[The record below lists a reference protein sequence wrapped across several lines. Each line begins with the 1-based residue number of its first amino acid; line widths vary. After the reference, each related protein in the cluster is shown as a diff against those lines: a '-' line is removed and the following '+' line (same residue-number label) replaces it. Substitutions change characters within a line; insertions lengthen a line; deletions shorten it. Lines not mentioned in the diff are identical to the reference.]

1 MNWDG
6 GILLWL
12 QDHVRHVGLDT
23 IVLWIT
29 NSIPFVAG
37 LFVVLLCF
45 KKTRRF
51 AIFALASL
59 AICLACNAFVIKPFF
74 SRIRPFIAIP
84 GLDLLG
90 PVPGGSS
97 FPSSHTTAVF
107 ALAWMSLWCKQKK
120 WTIPLF
126 AYAIVVALSRLSLAV
141 HYPTDVLGGILV
153 ACVLSWLTYRALKAV
168 GAKP

>member
-45 KKTRRF
+45 KKTRKF

-84 GLDLLG
+84 GDYNLW
-90 PVPGGSS
+90 PVAGGAS
-97 FPSSHTTAVF
+97 FTTPPTTAG
-107 ALAWMSLWCKQKK
+107 LAQAGVSVVCQQKK

-126 AYAIVVALSRLSLAV
+126 AYAIVVALSRLYLGV

-153 ACVLSWLTYRALKAV
+153 ACVLSWLTYRSLKAV

>member
-120 WTIPLF
+120 WTILLF
-126 AYAIVVALSRLSLAV
+126 AYAIVVALSRLYLGV

-168 GAKP
+168 GAK